1 LELPFIRVQ
10 FLTNIP
16 EKVLLESLH
25 LFILRN
31 YELLGFCFA
40 KICQC
45 SFVVVVFFF
54 FFSFLPDWNL
64 VFSYLNISTI
74 ILPLSI
80 RTHSTPFEA
89 IATANCT
96 AVLAFGRGI
105 SNFCRLRSMQRNPGR

>member
-1 LELPFIRVQ
+1 
-10 FLTNIP
+10 
-16 EKVLLESLH
+16 
-25 LFILRN
+25 
-31 YELLGFCFA
+31 
-40 KICQC
+40 
-45 SFVVVVFFF
+45 
-54 FFSFLPDWNL
+54 
-64 VFSYLNISTI
+64 LNISTI